1 MPGPT
6 TVSNEQVEKVVYDAL
21 ESFGAEPSAISRDAE
36 FKALDVDS
44 LDLAEMSQIVNEEFG
59 VKLTSDDVREIRTV
73 GDAIDIVVA
82 RA

>member
-1 MPGPT
+1 MPA
-6 TVSNEQVEKVVYDAL
+6 TVTNEQVEKVVYDAL
-21 ESFGAEPSAISRDAE
+21 ESFGAEPDAISRDAE
-36 FKALDVDS
+36 FKQLDVDS

-73 GDAIDIVVA
+73 GDAIDLVVA